1 LEGERL
7 GAAPADGPAARPM
20 VDPVLLAS
28 DIVET
33 TVTLAIPG
41 ILWAF
46 LYLVAWED
54 PVVAAESG
62 FGRRSFWLLF
72 PVSAVLLTFGLVPFF
87 AWGGVVLGISVA
99 GGLIPVLLSVLF
111 LRRLV
116 GPRLGEVG
124 VLLLALAAETAVLF
138 ALVLLARSPLA
149 TDLAV
154 LATAVAFPAG
164 LFALERRAGA
174 PHAPVA
180 GAALGLFSAA
190 CFLTFLVTEPV
201 PGLGIVSLFPY
212 YLLAPIVIGV
222 LAGPIL
228 RACGSPVPGAAIAL
242 AYAGTTFG
250 TLVGADVLQEP
261 PLFSSGI
268 PGFYLIGG
276 AGVSDLLYLSGLL
289 AAAAAYGY
297 LILTRPARAAPATPP
312 APAGETPYPLL
323 QSALDLGYAGR
334 DAESIRTSARAADQA
349 VTQARRLLGRP
360 GPPPEG
366 AWYGLGVPI
375 WVEADHRNLSA
386 LARSERATP
395 VEAGRAWTTAR
406 WLVRLGREIG
416 DRRRAAAWR
425 RALAFLID
433 IGLVLVPAALV
444 WVGLAVGSR
453 GDLIDLLES
462 AAFEAAAFGFAGYA
476 YLYLVLAEAWTGTTL
491 GKRALGLVVTDRALA
506 RPGPIAALLRNS
518 TKIVPLL
525 AVGITGALVAALSV
539 GVSLGSVGGLGPLT
553 PALLAVTIVNLLEA
567 LAVVLAMT
575 FFFGWLFIHETRERQ
590 RLGDYLAGT
599 WVLNR
604 APPAP
609 MG

>member
-1 LEGERL
+1 
-7 GAAPADGPAARPM
+7 M
-20 VDPVLLAS
+20 VDPELLAS

-33 TVTLAIPG
+33 TVSLAIPA

-54 PVVAAESG
+54 PAVAAESG
-62 FGRRSFWLLF
+62 FGRRTFWLLF
-72 PVSAVLLTFGLVPFF
+72 PASALLLTVGLVPFF

-99 GGLIPVLLSVLF
+99 GGLVPLLLSVLF
-111 LRRLV
+111 LRRLL
-116 GPRLGEVG
+116 GPRLNEVG
-124 VLLLALAAETAVLF
+124 AVLLALAAETA
-138 ALVLLARSPLA
+138 ALLAIVLLARGPLT
-149 TDLAV
+149 TDLGV
-154 LATAVAFPAG
+154 LAVALAFPIG
-164 LFALERRAGA
+164 LFALQRRAGA
-174 PHAPVA
+174 PQAPIA
-180 GAALGLFSAA
+180 GAALALFSAT

-228 RACGSPVPGAAIAL
+228 RACGGAATGAGLSL

-261 PLFSSGI
+261 PLFASGI

-289 AAAAAYGY
+289 AAASAYGY
-297 LILTRPARAAPATPP
+297 LLLTRPARALAAPP
-312 APAGETPYPLL
+312 APAGEVPYPLL
-323 QSALDLGYAGR
+323 RSALDLGYAGR
-334 DAESIRTSARAADQA
+334 NAESIQTSARAADQA
-349 VTQARRLLGRP
+349 LSQARRMIGAPAR
-360 GPPPEG
+360 PPEG

-375 WVEADHRNLSA
+375 WVEADHRNLA
-386 LARSERATP
+386 ELARLERASP
-395 VEAGRAWTTAR
+395 VDAGRAWTTAR
-406 WLVRLGREIG
+406 WLVHLGREIG

-433 IGLVLVPAALV
+433 IGLLLVPAALV
-444 WVGLAVGSR
+444 WIVLAVGSR
-453 GDLIDLLES
+453 GDLITLLQS
-462 AAFEAAAFGFAGYA
+462 AAFEAAAFGFAGYG
-476 YLYLVLAEAWTGTTL
+476 YLYLALAETWTGTTV

-518 TKIVPLL
+518 TKVLPLV
-525 AVGITGALVAALSV
+525 AVGITGAFVAALSV
-539 GVSLGSVGGLGPLT
+539 GLGPGNVGGLGPLT
-553 PALLAVTIVNLLEA
+553 SVLLEVA
-567 LAVVLAMT
+567 IAGLLGGLATVLVVA
-575 FFFGWLFIHETRERQ
+575 FFFGWLFIHLSREHQ

-604 APPAP
+604 AAPAP
-609 MG
+609 PR